1 MFSFNF
7 FLVNWAPKKYS
18 SKNFGTIFCLVSF
31 FVIRTSKNIVS
42 IILELYF
49 SFDFFFRKLGLKNI
63 VLKYLELYFW
73 YLSSRKSD
81 LKKI

>member
-1 MFSFNF
+1 MFSFDF

-18 SKNFGTIFCLVSF
+18 SKNFRTIFCLVSF

-42 IILELYF
+42 IILELYLFFCFF
-49 SFDFFFRKLGLKNI
+49 SKLGLKNI

-73 YLSSRKSD
+73 YLFSRKSD